1 MDCATLIR
9 IHRTRSGFS
18 QRELAKRA
26 ATSAAAICLYE
37 TGQRVPRVDTLAR
50 ILRATGATLV
60 VDAWTDAELDA
71 SVMATFCC
79 KCWICPNIFRRVDR
93 VNLMPPSSRNSPGE
107 RRANI
112 ACRQDRRAPSISQR
126 SGLGARVRRRN
137 RAGVLHTGAP
147 SYARYRHQHL
157 RVA

>member
-37 TGQRVPRVDTLAR
+37 TGQRVPRADTLAR
-50 ILRATGATLV
+50 ILLATGATLV

-71 SVMATFCC
+71 
-79 KCWICPNIFRRVDR
+79 R
-93 VNLMPPSSRNSPGE
+93 VNGDILLQVLDLSEHLPSRRPGE
-107 RRANI
+107 L
-112 ACRQDRRAPSISQR
+112 DAPIFAK
-126 SGLGARVRRRN
+126 L
-137 RAGVLHTGAP
+137 AG
-147 SYARYRHQHL
+147 
-157 RVA
+157 

>member
-71 SVMATFCC
+71 SVSGD
-79 KCWICPNIFRRVDR
+79 ILLQVLDLSEHLPSRR
-93 VNLMPPSSRNSPGE
+93 PGE
-107 RRANI
+107 L
-112 ACRQDRRAPSISQR
+112 DAPIFAK
-126 SGLGARVRRRN
+126 L
-137 RAGVLHTGAP
+137 AG
-147 SYARYRHQHL
+147 
-157 RVA
+157 

>member
-71 SVMATFCC
+71 SVSGD
-79 KCWICPNIFRRVDR
+79 ILLQVLD
-93 VNLMPPSSRNSPGE
+93 LSEHLPSLRPGE
-107 RRANI
+107 L
-112 ACRQDRRAPSISQR
+112 DAPIFAK
-126 SGLGARVRRRN
+126 LAR
-137 RAGVLHTGAP
+137 
-147 SYARYRHQHL
+147 
-157 RVA
+157 

>member
-71 SVMATFCC
+71 SVNGD
-79 KCWICPNIFRRVDR
+79 ILLQVLD
-93 VNLMPPSSRNSPGE
+93 LSEHLPS
-107 RRANI
+107 
-112 ACRQDRRAPSISQR
+112 
-126 SGLGARVRRRN
+126 RRRGELDAPIFAKL
-137 RAGVLHTGAP
+137 AG
-147 SYARYRHQHL
+147 
-157 RVA
+157 

>member
-71 SVMATFCC
+71 SVSGD
-79 KCWICPNIFRRVDR
+79 ILLQVLD
-93 VNLMPPSSRNSPGE
+93 LSEHLPSRP
-107 RRANI
+107 
-112 ACRQDRRAPSISQR
+112 
-126 SGLGARVRRRN
+126 
-137 RAGVLHTGAP
+137 TG
-147 SYARYRHQHL
+147 
-157 RVA
+157 

>member
-18 QRELAKRA
+18 QRELANRA

-71 SVMATFCC
+71 SVNGD
-79 KCWICPNIFRRVDR
+79 ILLQVLDLSEHLPSRR
-93 VNLMPPSSRNSPGE
+93 PGE
-107 RRANI
+107 L
-112 ACRQDRRAPSISQR
+112 DAPIFAK
-126 SGLGARVRRRN
+126 L
-137 RAGVLHTGAP
+137 AG
-147 SYARYRHQHL
+147 
-157 RVA
+157 